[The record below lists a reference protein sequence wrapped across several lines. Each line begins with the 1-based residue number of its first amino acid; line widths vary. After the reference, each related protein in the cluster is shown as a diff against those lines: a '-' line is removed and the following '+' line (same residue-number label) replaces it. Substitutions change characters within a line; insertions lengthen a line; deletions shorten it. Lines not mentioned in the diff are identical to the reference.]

1 MDSETSMLNELLILV
16 VQVVEPAAAQRVQP
30 VRQRA
35 ALQEHRR
42 VQNTVR

>member
-1 MDSETSMLNELLILV
+1 MDSETSILNELPSLV

-42 VQNTVR
+42 VQDTL